1 MYNNNFMYLVL
12 ESMYIYISYL
22 PIPNWLQ
29 FTFKVKV
36 KYLNNFTL
44 FYVRI
49 IINKVGIRSKS
60 CITDTITVKYF
71 IVLDLNFITT

>member
-1 MYNNNFMYLVL
+1 MYNNNFIRKKL
-12 ESMYIYISYL
+12 EYMYIYINYL

-60 CITDTITVKYF
+60 CITYTITVKYF